1 MSTGTVL
8 WLLLSILI
16 AGAIAY
22 FQYFH
27 KSVSKSRIRPVLA
40 ALRFLGCLALLVL
53 LINPIITRSSFEV
66 QKTPL
71 VVLLDNSASIKELK
85 ADQAAKDV
93 LEAFR
98 KSNLDER
105 FAPAFFKFDQDL
117 NPIDSL
123 AFDGRHS
130 NHDAAARGLEEIY
143 RSSRFPTILL
153 TDGNQTRGSDYT
165 YSFSRGPVFPVILGD
180 TVQHPDLRIERI
192 NVNKYAFL
200 NNQFPA
206 EVFLR
211 YSGNRPVSAQFT
223 ISQEG
228 EVITRQSVT
237 LSPEQSAK
245 TLQVLL
251 PAKKSGVCQFVA
263 NLSGNLQ
270 EKNTYNNSKRFA
282 VEVMDQ
288 KSGIALVS
296 AIAHPDLGA
305 IRRSIET
312 NAQRQVTLVRPYE
325 LKDLSPYNVLIYY
338 QPVAAFKP
346 VFELNKQARLN
357 TLTITGMATDFEF
370 LNREQSV
377 LAFRNSGQPED
388 YQAVHQAD
396 FTVFAQDD
404 IGFGKLPPLE
414 HPFGAVTVKQP
425 VNTLLTATI
434 RNIPADA
441 PLLTFTETGSRQAF
455 LLGENIWKWRMHLHA
470 QSDSFDEF
478 DRFLDKTIQFLATSG
493 VKKSLVVNHERFYN
507 SGDAIEITA
516 QYFNKNYEFDHT
528 ARLTATV
535 VNKAN
540 RQSRTYDMLKG
551 QNSFKANL
559 DGLPAGTYQLTVR
572 ERQSN
577 AVYNAQFEVL
587 EFDIEKQFVNADTQK
602 LKQLAETT
610 DGQTYTPNQVE
621 SLIKKLAADEAYAPV
636 QKKVTTKSPLIDW
649 IWLLVVIA
657 AAFSCEWFIR
667 KYHGML

>member
-1 MSTGTVL
+1 MSTGTLL

-22 FQYFH
+22 FQYYH
-27 KSVSKSRIRPVLA
+27 KSVSKGRIRPVLA
-40 ALRFLGCLALLVL
+40 TLRFLGCLALLVL
-53 LINPIITRSSFEV
+53 LINPIIARSSYEV

-93 LEAFR
+93 LEALN

-105 FAPAFFKFDQDL
+105 FVPAFFKFDQDL
-117 NPIDSL
+117 SPIDSA
-123 AFDGRHS
+123 AFDGRQS
-130 NHDAAARGLEEIY
+130 NHDAAARGVEEIY
-143 RSSRFPTILL
+143 RSTRFPTILL

-165 YSFSRGPVFPVILGD
+165 YSFSRGPVFPVMLGD

-211 YSGNRPVSAQFT
+211 YSGNRPVGAQFT

-237 LSPEQSAK
+237 LSPEQPAQ

-251 PAKKSGVCQFVA
+251 PAKKSGVRQFVA

-270 EKNTYNNSKRFA
+270 EKNTYNNAKRFA

-312 NAQRQVTLVRPYE
+312 NAQRQVTLVRPNE

-357 TLTITGMATDFEF
+357 TLTITGMATDFDF

-388 YQAVHQAD
+388 FQAMHQAD
-396 FTVFAQDD
+396 FFVFAQDD
-404 IGFGKLPPLE
+404 IGFAKLPPLE
-414 HPFGAVTVKQP
+414 HPFGAVTIKQP

-441 PLLTFTETGSRQAF
+441 PLLTFTEAGSRQAF
-455 LLGENIWKWRMHLHA
+455 LLGENIWKWRMHLHS

-478 DRFLDKTIQFLATSG
+478 DRFLDKTIQFLATSA
-493 VKKSLVVNHERFYN
+493 VRKSLVVNHERFYN

-516 QYFNKNYEFDHT
+516 QYFNKNYEFDHS

-559 DGLPAGTYQLTVR
+559 DGLPPGTYQLSVR

-610 DGQTYTPNQVE
+610 GGQTYTPNQVE
-621 SLIKKLAADEAYAPV
+621 SLIKKLASDEAYAPV

-649 IWLLVVIA
+649 VWLLVVIA
-657 AAFSCEWFIR
+657 AALGCEWFIR